1 MWNEP
6 TKERLSKIPKLYE
19 TENTPAREK
28 LIHLHCFIAGC
39 DWYIAEYDGEDIF
52 WGFAILNEDYEMA
65 EWGYIS
71 FSELKSIKLKG
82 WLEVDCE
89 IEEAW
94 PVKRAIEVDKIR
106 IAHGWLKE
114 NNSQKSISKEEELVL
129 KVKAG
134 HFEHFQDLFTEVT
147 SPCSDFFGIDPYPVW
162 KAARERE
169 TDEKGGITEND
180 RQSHVHQG

>member
-19 TENTPAREK
+19 TENTPARDK
-28 LIHLHCFIAGC
+28 LIHLHFFIAGC
-39 DWYIAEYDGEDIF
+39 DWYVAEYDGEDIF

-71 FSELKSIKLKG
+71 FSELKSLRLMG

-94 PVKRAIEVDKIR
+94 PVKRATEVAKIR
-106 IAHGWLKE
+106 TAQGWLKE
-114 NNSQKSISKEEELVL
+114 TK
-129 KVKAG
+129 
-134 HFEHFQDLFTEVT
+134 F
-147 SPCSDFFGIDPYPVW
+147 Y
-162 KAARERE
+162 R
-169 TDEKGGITEND
+169 KGGIEEND

>member
-19 TENTPAREK
+19 TEKTPARDK
-28 LIHLHCFIAGC
+28 LIHLHFFIAGC

-52 WGFAILNEDYEMA
+52 WGFAILNGDYEMA

-71 FSELKSIKLKG
+71 FSELKSLKLKG

-106 IAHGWLKE
+106 KAQGWL
-114 NNSQKSISKEEELVL
+114 
-129 KVKAG
+129 
-134 HFEHFQDLFTEVT
+134 
-147 SPCSDFFGIDPYPVW
+147 
-162 KAARERE
+162 REGQ
-169 TDEKGGITEND
+169 TYEKGGIGASD
-180 RQSHVHQG
+180 RQSQVHRG

>member
-6 TKERLSKIPKLYE
+6 STERLSKIPKLYE
-19 TENTPAREK
+19 TENIPAREK
-28 LIHLHCFIAGC
+28 LLHLHFFIAGC

-71 FSELKSIKLKG
+71 FSELKSLKLMG

-94 PVKRAIEVDKIR
+94 PVKRATEVAKIR
-106 IAHGWLKE
+106 TAQGWLKE
-114 NNSQKSISKEEELVL
+114 TQV
-129 KVKAG
+129 
-134 HFEHFQDLFTEVT
+134 
-147 SPCSDFFGIDPYPVW
+147 Y
-162 KAARERE
+162 
-169 TDEKGGITEND
+169 EKGGIETND
-180 RQSHVHQG
+180 QQRQLHQG